1 MQPDTTLTFY
11 NNTFARLFN
20 LPDNFLQTGGKLVGF
35 LPRPEWQ
42 VLKNII
48 QQFTPQEPDHE
59 SQREMKLQDDRVWH
73 FLTRYR
79 AFFQDDG
86 TLTAIQGVWSDITLL
101 TQQEERIRILSRAT
115 EESPAIV
122 VITNADGKIEYINN
136 RFSKVTGY
144 SRQEV
149 IGKTPSLLKSGEVDQ
164 PVYENLWETILH
176 GEIWRGEL
184 HNRRRDGTLYWVNVA
199 IAPITAQNGTITHFV
214 GVQEEITNQK
224 QLAAEL
230 LQAKEMAEEAN
241 RVKGEFLAN
250 MSHEIRTPMN
260 AIIGM
265 TTLCMQTETT
275 AKQRDYLEKIASSS
289 RSLLGIINNILDFS
303 KLESNYL
310 QVESI
315 PFSLSEVLD
324 NLYSLITVNS
334 NEKKLNFSIVGNQL
348 VPELLRGDPL
358 RLEQVLVNLCS
369 NAVKF
374 TEQGKVELQ
383 IVALEKGENWV
394 HLGFSVKDTGIGMN
408 EVERTR
414 LFRPFSQGDVSTTR
428 KYGGSGLGLAICH
441 RLVGLMG
448 GSIQVESTPGV
459 GTTFFFDVPFAMV
472 EEGQALVGQTPRPA
486 LETDWLSVLKGKRA
500 LLVEDNLLNQQVAI
514 EFLEKA
520 GMDVHCALQGEEAII
535 MVAVAPYDIVLMDV
549 QMPVLDGLEATRRI
563 RALDGFMALPI
574 IAMTANA
581 LDSDRERC
589 LSAGM
594 NDHIIKPVEPV
605 RLYTVLC
612 KWLGAGEEMAITPQP
627 QEKRA
632 KEHASVEHIPGID
645 WQSALDLLDDNEEL
659 LIKLLN
665 KFVELHDKDGQIIR
679 QALLTGDR
687 DKAKRLSHSMKSVAG
702 NMGAKELQKA
712 ATALEKALL
721 QSEINC
727 DSLVDEFSESLDRI
741 CQSIANWQ
749 NRSHP
754 DDSMALSPMNES
766 DADWRPLYL
775 TLLDQLQH
783 ADLDALESSASLV
796 PLLRGRVEE
805 QKLNQV
811 IQWIENFDYEQAERS
826 LKSLMHKSQLIAEE
840 EA

>member
-79 AFFQDDG
+79 AFFQEDG